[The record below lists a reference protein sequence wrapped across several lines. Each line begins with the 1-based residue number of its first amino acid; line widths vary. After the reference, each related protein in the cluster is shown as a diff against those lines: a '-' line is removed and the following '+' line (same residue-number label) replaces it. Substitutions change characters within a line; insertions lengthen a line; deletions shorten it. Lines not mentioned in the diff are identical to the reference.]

1 MGSKQTLPNKGPGR
15 RSPAGQGFLN
25 FRASCAYMLSSQE
38 NLSFSNISKFFCA
51 LSGGKRG
58 YHDAYTATLKVST
71 LEPDRRSSF
80 CPSCLASPCSL
91 DNPERLGERSDPF
104 PFLSALTPYK
114 LCRSLIQGSGSTC
127 LRPPQTRF
135 TSSFDDCST
144 ASGLVK
150 EGYIPVGGY
159 PEQTLFGVG
168 GAG

>member
-1 MGSKQTLPNKGPGR
+1 M
-15 RSPAGQGFLN
+15 
-25 FRASCAYMLSSQE
+25 
-38 NLSFSNISKFFCA
+38 
-51 LSGGKRG
+51 
-58 YHDAYTATLKVST
+58 KVST

-159 PEQTLFGVG
+159 PEQTLFGVWQRSIARPAIHICATTIG
-168 GAG
+168 LESLNHSSGRLVGPARSQRGPLQHIPCPSLEHLECVQKFRGWCP